1 MGELIF
7 GGGLNSE
14 VYGNIKAAAILRFKM
29 GINIYR
35 WRPKY
40 MLGVMSLS
48 ARGVKRL
55 FLKYVNTPSQIHTP
69 LPAGQLLNF
78 NFYSYS
84 LSVWSRTLNASYRLR
99 LLKQLYTIVFLR
111 RFMLSVQSLLLWRFS
126 SFSFKHGP
134 AWVVLFCSRFLQH
147 FFGPE

>member
-1 MGELIF
+1 MGLYTGGLIF
-7 GGGLNSE
+7 GMVRVLVNGWAYTWGSLYSGGGLNSE

-55 FLKYVNTPSQIHTP
+55 FLKYVNTPS
-69 LPAGQLLNF
+69 
-78 NFYSYS
+78 
-84 LSVWSRTLNASYRLR
+84 
-99 LLKQLYTIVFLR
+99 
-111 RFMLSVQSLLLWRFS
+111 
-126 SFSFKHGP
+126 
-134 AWVVLFCSRFLQH
+134 
-147 FFGPE
+147 